1 MYLDDVEWNFR
12 SKDLEPGE
20 ETLSLGVFFSSDYS
34 QRTIFRMRKKLVGE
48 PYSAK
53 RESSCSRGKRH
64 THLRW
69 RIRTIG

>member
-20 ETLSLGVFFSSDYS
+20 ETLSLGVFFPSDYS

-48 PYSAK
+48 PYSVEG
-53 RESSCSRGKRH
+53 ESSCCYEERDAPWHG
-64 THLRW
+64 
-69 RIRTIG
+69 G